1 MSEDEVVVLV
11 ASGILALLA
20 WATWYWRALQLGRP
34 PMSAQVMLLLA
45 PPVGGLLLFGVLRTV
60 SSHDVRNDAAYL
72 TFYLLLG
79 AAWIA
84 AWSWLLPLLGLS
96 PRDDV
101 LERGNGAAADVTAG
115 ALLAVTLCYAGGNIG
130 DGPGWWV
137 VLFSA
142 GLATAAFFLTWLFF
156 ETLTTISDAVTIDR
170 DRAAGIRLVGFL
182 LACGVIFGRGAA
194 GDWESASQT
203 VADFAVAAAPVVPL
217 LILATLV
224 ERFAR
229 PTPSRPKPSALTY
242 GALPALVYAN
252 AAVFL
257 LIRLGFPA

>member
-11 ASGILALLA
+11 ASGILASIA
-20 WATWYWRALQLGRP
+20 WLTWYVRALRLGQP
-34 PMSAQVMLLLA
+34 PVAALAMLLMA

-60 SSHDVRNDAAYL
+60 ASHDVREDPIYL
-72 TFYLLLG
+72 AFYLVMG
-79 AAWIA
+79 AAWVA
-84 AWSWLLPLLGLS
+84 VWAWLFPLVGLS

-101 LERGNGAAADVTAG
+101 LERANGAAADVTAG
-115 ALLAVTLCYAGGNIG
+115 ALLAITLCFAGGNIG

-142 GLATAAFFLTWLFF
+142 GLATAALFLTWLLF
-156 ETLTTISDAVTIDR
+156 ETLTGVSDAVTIDR

-203 VADFAVAAAPVVPL
+203 AIDFAAAAVPVIPL
-217 LILATLV
+217 LIVAVLV
-224 ERFAR
+224 ERIAR
-229 PTPSRPKPSALTY
+229 PTPSRPKPSALLY
-242 GALPALVYAN
+242 GAVPALVYAN
-252 AAVFL
+252 AAVL
-257 LIRLGFPA
+257 ALTQLGLPA